1 MTTEQTTVSKYALT
15 ENGGIALDTTGN
27 SITDYFMMYTR
38 SLTQEQH
45 YKYIEK
51 CWSVS
56 PVKTV
61 AVIFNGRDRLTGKKE
76 KTVSNQGMLWLRDN
90 KPYTYMSN
98 ILTYVNK
105 YGRWKDLL
113 YICYENS
120 GNGMIG
126 KKKLETPKY

>member
-38 SLTQEQH
+38 SLTKEQQ

-56 PVKTV
+56 PEKTV
-61 AVIFNGRDRLTGKKE
+61 AVIFN
-76 KTVSNQGMLWLRDN
+76 
-90 KPYTYMSN
+90 
-98 ILTYVNK
+98 
-105 YGRWKDLL
+105 
-113 YICYENS
+113 
-120 GNGMIG
+120 
-126 KKKLETPKY
+126 ETR